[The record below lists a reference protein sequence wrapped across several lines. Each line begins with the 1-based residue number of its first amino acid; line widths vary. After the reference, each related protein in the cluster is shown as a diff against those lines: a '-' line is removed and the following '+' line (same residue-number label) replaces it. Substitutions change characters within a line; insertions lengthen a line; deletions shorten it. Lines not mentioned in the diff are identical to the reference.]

1 MRRLLVGLLALS
13 LPPSTRLP
21 AQSPEDRA
29 AVAALRDSLA
39 GVTDSLLLQRL
50 EAASIQVAKQ
60 QRDAPPLPCRLGVI
74 AYPLGRLANRQAH
87 YAHRAGGGRPGGGP
101 RPVLAYP
108 AERLWR
114 DGV

>member
-50 EAASIQVAKQ
+50 EAATSQAAKQ
-60 QRDAPPLPCRLGVI
+60 HRDDPLLHSRPGFI
-74 AYPLGRLANRQAH
+74 AYRVGRLTNATSQYDDAAGEFECAGELRP
-87 YAHRAGGGRPGGGP
+87 HRP
-101 RPVLAYP
+101 YT
-108 AERLWR
+108 
-114 DGV
+114 